1 MARPAKNTITA
12 ATERYL
18 VDRSNYHRDRLV
30 EVLLPWIRTIA
41 RHVKGKM
48 VTGLEAEDL
57 EQAGVMGL
65 IKALPRYDGSTQIQT
80 FAALRVKGAMIDEC
94 RDANV
99 VPRLVQNRLS
109 QILAAEKQLAQE
121 LGRKPT
127 QAEIEAACQMS
138 RADYL
143 DAQSFR
149 TATHHVSI
157 VPTFKSN
164 DMAEVEAPTEMD
176 AKAPA
181 PTLSSDRQSLLQKIL
196 KGLSKRERLI
206 ILGYYFEEHTMKQV
220 GQDLDLSESRVSQMH
235 SRMLEQLRDHHRQR
249 APELFELARAS

>member
-1 MARPAKNTITA
+1 MARTTKNSIKA

-18 VDRSNYHRDRLV
+18 VDRSEHHRDRLV
-30 EVLLPWIRTIA
+30 ELLLPWIRGIA

-48 VTGLEAEDL
+48 VTGLDAEDL

-65 IKALPRYDGSTQIQT
+65 IKALPRYDGSTAITT
-80 FAALRVKGAMIDEC
+80 FGALRVKGAMIDEC
-94 RDANV
+94 REANV

-109 QILAAEKQLAQE
+109 KILTAEKELAQQ
-121 LGRKPT
+121 LGRKAT
-127 QAEIEAACQMS
+127 AAEIEAACQMS
-138 RADYL
+138 RADFL
-143 DAQSFR
+143 DAQQFR

-164 DMAEVEAPTEMD
+164 EMGEVEVPTETD

-196 KGLSKRERLI
+196 KGLSTRERLL

-220 GQDLDLSESRVSQMH
+220 GQALDLSESRVSQMH
-235 SRMLEQLRDHHRQR
+235 SRMLEQLRDHHRDQ